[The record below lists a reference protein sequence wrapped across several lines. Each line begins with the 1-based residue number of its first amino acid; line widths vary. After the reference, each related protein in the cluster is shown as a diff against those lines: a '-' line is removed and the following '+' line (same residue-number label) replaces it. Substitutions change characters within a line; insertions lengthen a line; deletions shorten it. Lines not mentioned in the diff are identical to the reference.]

1 MVIKLK
7 YYMSK
12 NINKPI
18 FGKEILFN
26 SNGQVISKKRFI
38 IRLSTQFYRLILRGS

>member
-1 MVIKLK
+1 
-7 YYMSK
+7 MSK

-26 SNGQVISKKRFI
+26 SKGQLYFKKRFLG
-38 IRLSTQFYRLILRGS
+38 RLTTQFYRFIFRGS